1 MNLRTLDLN
10 LLVVFD
16 AVMNGRSV
24 TQAAAELNMTQPAVS
39 QALAR
44 LRLALGDDIFVRTPA
59 GMVPTLKAESL
70 AEGVQTAL
78 EELRRALDNAEPFA
92 PASAECR
99 FIIAVNNHAAL
110 VLADR
115 LAAAAAAEAPG
126 VLLDFRPS
134 GTLDLADRLDRRDLD
149 LVIGNS
155 AAPGDRFSDVL
166 LYSDH
171 YVALMRRGHPAAA
184 PGALTMAAFAALPHI
199 EISSSGK
206 GLAFVDE
213 RLAEQ
218 KLVRHIVLRM
228 PLLGVPSALAHS
240 DMITI
245 MSQRAAQELARLMPL
260 TSVPLPIASPR
271 VVSAMLWHRRL
282 THAPSHCWLR
292 QFVTRIARAS
302 PDWLRLHDREQGPR
316 YA

>member
-1 MNLRTLDLN
+1 VNLRALDLN

-44 LRLALGDDIFVRTPA
+44 LRLALGDDVFIRTPA
-59 GMVPTLKAESL
+59 GMVPTLKALSL
-70 AEGVQTAL
+70 AGGVQAAL
-78 EELRRALDNAEPFA
+78 AELRRALDRAEPFV
-92 PASAECR
+92 PATDECR
-99 FIIAVNNHAAL
+99 FTIAVNNHAAL

-115 LAAAAAAEAPG
+115 LAVAAAAEAPG

-134 GTLDLADRLDRRDLD
+134 GTLDLADRLDRGEID

-166 LYSDH
+166 LYSDS
-171 YVALMRRGHPAAA
+171 YVALMRRDHPAAV

-199 EISSSGK
+199 EISSSGED
-206 GLAFVDE
+206 LAFVDE

-218 KLVRHIVLRM
+218 KLVRHIASRR
-228 PLLGVPSALAHS
+228 PLLGIAAALAQS
-240 DMITI
+240 GMITI
-245 MSQRAAQELARLMPL
+245 MSQRAAQELARLAPL
-260 TSVPLPIASPR
+260 TSVPLPFASPQ
-271 VVSAMLWHRRL
+271 VVSALLWHRRL

-292 QFVTRIARAS
+292 QFVTRIARTS
-302 PDWLRLHDREQGPR
+302 PDSMRRHDREQDAR